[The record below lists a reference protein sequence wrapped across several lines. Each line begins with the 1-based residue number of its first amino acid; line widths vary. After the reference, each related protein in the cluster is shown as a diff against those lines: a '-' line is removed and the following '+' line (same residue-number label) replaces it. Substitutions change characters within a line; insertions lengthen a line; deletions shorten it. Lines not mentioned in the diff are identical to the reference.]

1 MAVSAGAI
9 PVTGQP
15 LPWVS
20 LGGTSQIFTAI
31 TFGLLLSVSSEIDKE
46 AQKEVEEN
54 FNPDG
59 VLPDEDIALIKNENG

>member
-20 LGGTSQIFTAI
+20 WGGTSQLFTAL
-31 TFGLLLSVSSEIDKE
+31 TFGLLLSVSSEIDE
-46 AQKEVEEN
+46 NAQKEVENN

-59 VLPDEDIALIKNENG
+59 VLPDEDIELAKN